1 MSEKLKP
8 SVREEQHPLIRQLAN
23 VIESCWQQ
31 NLDLSPFSLPKG
43 LGYVEGR
50 LEGDKLT
57 IENHCYQTA
66 QFRKL
71 HLELAKVG
79 KNLDILHCV
88 MFPRIEYALPMFG
101 CDLVGGRGQIS
112 LAIADLS
119 PLNAERTLSP
129 SYREALAA
137 LPPIEFSQPR
147 PIPEWGDIFSEF
159 CLLVRPTDTQ
169 EETQFLERVQDFLQL
184 HCRQAL
190 QAQPV
195 SAQQQQENLAAQHYY
210 CTKQQQNDK
219 TRRVLE
225 KAFGEDWA
233 EHYMSSVL
241 FDLPKS

>member
-8 SVREEQHPLIRQLAN
+8 SLREEQHPLIRQLAN

-112 LAIADLS
+112 L
-119 PLNAERTLSP
+119 
-129 SYREALAA
+129 
-137 LPPIEFSQPR
+137 
-147 PIPEWGDIFSEF
+147 
-159 CLLVRPTDTQ
+159 
-169 EETQFLERVQDFLQL
+169 
-184 HCRQAL
+184 
-190 QAQPV
+190 
-195 SAQQQQENLAAQHYY
+195 
-210 CTKQQQNDK
+210 
-219 TRRVLE
+219 
-225 KAFGEDWA
+225 
-233 EHYMSSVL
+233 
-241 FDLPKS
+241 